1 MSRYTFVVEYEDGK
15 EPAIGSQTDIL
26 GGRLCYVAFDDIRQ
40 YQLSQEEAQ
49 AITLLTDENE
59 DDFYQCCAETAADP
73 DEILEKLK
81 QQAT

>member
-40 YQLSQEEAQ
+40 YQLSQEEA
-49 AITLLTDENE
+49 
-59 DDFYQCCAETAADP
+59 
-73 DEILEKLK
+73 
-81 QQAT
+81 